1 MEIPTMHSIKLKS
14 YVGNDGLLHI
24 PLPDVQ
30 NIEVDVILVYQPVK
44 ANPKRQWSSD
54 FLSTFGAWVGE
65 PLVRAPQEEASER
78 ESF

>member
-14 YVGNDGLLHI
+14 YVDHDGLLHI
-24 PLPDVQ
+24 PLPDLQ
-30 NIEVDVILVYQPVK
+30 NTEVDVILVYQPVK
-44 ANPKRQWSSD
+44 VNPKRQWSSD